1 MADRY
6 SKDTAQQRTYRAFE
20 ALITGED
27 AAIDLAQASL
37 LIAST
42 AYPELDSAHY
52 LAQLDELARRV
63 RIALALPGPE
73 LSPQLPE
80 ATDPLSVIEAI
91 NQVLFEEEHFHGNE
105 DDYHNPDNSFLNI
118 VLEQHTGIP
127 ISLSI
132 IYMEVGRRVGIQID
146 GIGLPMHFV
155 IRCQLTE
162 GHIYIDPF
170 HHGRL
175 LTEQDCIALLRR
187 IAGGK
192 IKMNTSWFKP
202 LTHHA
207 LLKRVLN
214 NLKRAYID
222 KEDFERALTICDLL
236 VLLSPHSP
244 VELRDRGIL
253 HFELKHYAHALH
265 DLKAYI
271 QLAPQAKDRYEILN
285 HIKTIRQTIA
295 MMN

>member
-37 LIAST
+37 LIASI
-42 AYPELDSAHY
+42 AYPSLDSAYY
-52 LAQLDELARRV
+52 LAQLDALARRV
-63 RIALALPGPE
+63 RAALALPNPD
-73 LSPQLPE
+73 LLPQLPDDS
-80 ATDPLSVIEAI
+80 DPLSVIEAI
-91 NQVLFEEEHFHGNE
+91 NRVLFEEEHFRGNE
-105 DDYHNPDNSFLNI
+105 DDYHNPENSFLNI

-132 IYMEVGRRVGIQID
+132 IYMEVGRRVGLQID

-155 IRCQLTE
+155 IRCHLTE
-162 GHIYIDPF
+162 GYIYIDPF
-170 HHGRL
+170 HNGRL
-175 LTEQDCIALLRR
+175 LTEQDCIALLRH
-187 IAGGK
+187 IAGGRV
-192 IKMNTSWFKP
+192 KMNTAWFKP
-202 LTHHA
+202 LTHRA

-214 NLKRAYID
+214 NLKSVYID
-222 KEDFERALTICDLL
+222 SEDFEHALTICDLL
-236 VLLSPHSP
+236 VLLSPSSP
-244 VELRDRGIL
+244 IELRDRGIL

-265 DLKAYI
+265 DLKAYT